1 MPALQNAELQYT
13 RNSLKGRQI
22 EFSLNVTKF
31 IPQSKNPVAINL
43 KGRNYLGICKKKP
56 FKKIYKKV
64 AQCT

>member
-43 KGRNYLGICKKKP
+43 KEGIILAYAKKKP
-56 FKKIYKKV
+56 FKKIYKKA